1 MKSQDYS
8 SMSVE
13 QLSSRYQQLKNITS
27 HFDER
32 PHDNAT
38 TVNITDNGADVDTF
52 NGEKHQVMM
61 ALGDKLG
68 QKGTK
73 WEQLLDAMGE
83 PDEITHDLD
92 NPYQSAPFMPGPVIP
107 EGSQPIDQQEGDVYL
122 LYYWRGRH
130 DFLWFQMSESSEII
144 QKSDWHYTQE

>member
-1 MKSQDYS
+1 MKSQNYS
-8 SMSVE
+8 TMSVE
-13 QLSSRYQQLKNITS
+13 QLSSRYQQLKSVPS

-32 PHDNAT
+32 PHDNANS
-38 TVNITDNGADVDTF
+38 VNNSTDEVDLY

-61 ALGDKLG
+61 ALGQKLG

-92 NPYQSAPFMPGPVIP
+92 NPHQSAPFMPGPVIP
-107 EGSQPIDQQEGDVYL
+107 EGSPPADQQEGEVYL